1 MTRDEL
7 VECAALLA
15 AVRAGRLDATVS
27 PVAPLD
33 ILAQQIVAEVAAA
46 EEWTEDGLLDLVR
59 RSAPYAGLDRADFDA
74 VVELVSEGITTGRGK
89 RMAYLHRDG
98 STGCCARAAGPDW
111 PRSRAA
117 APSPRW
123 ATTG

>member
-15 AVRAGRLDATVS
+15 AVRAGRLDATCP

-46 EEWTEDGLLDLVR
+46 DEWDEDGLFELVR
-59 RSAPYAGLDRADFDA
+59 RSAPYAELDR
-74 VVELVSEGITTGRGK
+74 EPTSTPWSSWCPRG
-89 RMAYLHRDG
+89 
-98 STGCCARAAGPDW
+98 SPPAGASAW
-111 PRSRAA
+111 PTCT
-117 APSPRW
+117 
-123 ATTG
+123 ATA